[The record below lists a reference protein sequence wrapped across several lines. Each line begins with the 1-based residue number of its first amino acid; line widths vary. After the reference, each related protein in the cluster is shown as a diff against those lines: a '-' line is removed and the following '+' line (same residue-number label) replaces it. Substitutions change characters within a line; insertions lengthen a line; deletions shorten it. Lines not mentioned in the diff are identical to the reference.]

1 MKKRKAL
8 VRVYTEVSRT
18 GTPAQWT
25 VTPKPKLP
33 VPEQEQEQ
41 EAVAGEV
48 ASTVTIKRH
57 MLLDAGVPGDT
68 DHQAPDV
75 AE

>member
-1 MKKRKAL
+1 MMKKRKAL

-33 VPEQEQEQ
+33 VPEQEQEAA
-41 EAVAGEV
+41 EGEV